1 MAGPGSAPTHT
12 IGTMDSSPT
21 TSAAVNPHA
30 HQSLPEPDAPA
41 RELSAALAERI
52 RMRIAAAGGSIGF
65 DDFMRMALY
74 EPELG
79 YYAGEAHKFGQ
90 YAHDG
95 SDFVTAPELS
105 PLFGQACAHQ
115 IAEVLR
121 QSAPAVLEFGAG
133 SGRLAVDLLNALG
146 DECQSYAIVELSAS
160 LRARQRALVEREAPA
175 HAHKLR
181 WLDALPAR
189 FDGCVIGNEVLD
201 AMPVRL
207 IERAESTWVE
217 RCVAQ
222 ADGQFAWTRRA
233 FDAAALAALAERIPD
248 ADALPD
254 GYATEW
260 PVEAAAFAATVAH
273 MLGRGGALFVDYGF
287 PAAEFY
293 HPHREAGSLMC
304 HVRHRAHDD
313 PFWYPGLQDITA
325 HVDFSSVAHAAVD
338 AGADLAGYTTQARF
352 LMNCGIVESL
362 AQTGAP
368 GSLPYAQATSAMLKL
383 LAESEMGELFK
394 VIGFVRGLDAPWLGF
409 ARGDKGHTL

>member
-1 MAGPGSAPTHT
+1 MAAAGPGACPHT
-12 IGTMDSSPT
+12 IAAMNASPNAPL
-21 TSAAVNPHA
+21 SARPHP
-30 HQSLPEPDAPA
+30 SLPEPDAA
-41 RELSAALAERI
+41 GRALSAALSDRLRA
-52 RMRIAAAGGSIGF
+52 RIAAAGGLIGF

-105 PLFGQACAHQ
+105 PLFGQACARQ
-115 IAEVLR
+115 VAEVLR

-133 SGRLAVDLLNALG
+133 SGRWAVDLLNALG

-160 LRARQRALVEREAPA
+160 LRARQRALIERDAPA

-181 WLDALPAR
+181 WLDTLPDR
-189 FDGCVIGNEVLD
+189 FAGCVIGNEVLD
-201 AMPVRL
+201 AMPVKL
-207 IERAESTWVE
+207 IERADGRWCE
-217 RCVAQ
+217 RGVTE
-222 ADGQFAWTRRA
+222 ADGHFAWTRRA
-233 FDAAALAALAERIPD
+233 LDGAALAMLAERIPD

-254 GYATEW
+254 GYVTEW
-260 PVEAAAFAATVAH
+260 PIEAAAFAATVAR
-273 MLGRGGALFVDYGF
+273 MLERGGALFIDYGF
-287 PAAEFY
+287 PADEFY
-293 HPHREAGSLMC
+293 HPHRTAGTLMC

-362 AQTGAP
+362 AQTGTP

-394 VIGFVRGLDAPWLGF
+394 VIGFARGLEAPWLGF